1 MTFFV
6 WQIEQRLT
14 RLETSGGSPRRK
26 LKKFEREI
34 DGKFQGSLHETHFD
48 KGKSKLM
55 QKSMGEFGGI
65 SMNNLTPVLGC
76 FRHSSLLFCA
86 RADPAEVSLPC
97 P

>member
-34 DGKFQGSLHETHFD
+34 DGICQGSLHETHFD
-48 KGKSKLM
+48 KGEIKVDAKIY
-55 QKSMGEFGGI
+55 G
-65 SMNNLTPVLGC
+65 
-76 FRHSSLLFCA
+76 
-86 RADPAEVSLPC
+86 
-97 P
+97 